1 MKLLSFT
8 LLFLTSIQAFAICH
22 DTHTVFTK
30 EGNDDGIVLDLIH
43 TCDADGEEICLYS
56 NSDIGAVTGSLRG
69 NYISTTEFYRRKY
82 KVTGNK
88 LRILAMTSI
97 WESFFNHQQVEVN
110 LDLETVSG
118 EISVIGDGLDPNS
131 GKVKSTL
138 KSVINCRE

>member
-30 EGNDDGIVLDLIH
+30 EGNDDGIVLDLIY

-110 LDLETVSG
+110 IDVETLAG
-118 EISVIGDGLDPNS
+118 DISITGDGVDPHS
-131 GKVKSTL
+131 KKVKSTL
-138 KSVINCRE
+138 NAELVCQ